1 MRKIVVAAVL
11 LLSAPSLAMA
21 QLATTT
27 SPPNPAASNQIPQ
40 SANSLPTGGAT
51 AIGSE
56 NVPGTVT
63 TRVGPSTP
71 AHPRR
76 PLSPRLR
83 RALRP
88 SPNTQAR
95 TLPTPANH

>member
-21 QLATTT
+21 QLAATT
-27 SPPNPAASNQIPQ
+27 SPPTASASSQAPQ

-51 AIGSE
+51 AIGGR
-56 NVPGTVT
+56 PTGAMT
-63 TRVGPSTP
+63 TQVGPSTP
-71 AHPRR
+71 ARPRR
-76 PLSPRLR
+76 IRSARVR

-88 SPNTQAR
+88 SPDTQAA

>member
-21 QLATTT
+21 QLAATT
-27 SPPNPAASNQIPQ
+27 SPPSVSSSQMPQ
-40 SANSLPTGGAT
+40 SSNSLPTGGAT
-51 AIGSE
+51 AVGGATPGSL
-56 NVPGTVT
+56 T
-63 TRVGPSTP
+63 TQVGPATTGRP
-71 AHPRR
+71 VRR
-76 PLSPRLR
+76 QSARVR

-88 SPNTQAR
+88 SPNTQAS